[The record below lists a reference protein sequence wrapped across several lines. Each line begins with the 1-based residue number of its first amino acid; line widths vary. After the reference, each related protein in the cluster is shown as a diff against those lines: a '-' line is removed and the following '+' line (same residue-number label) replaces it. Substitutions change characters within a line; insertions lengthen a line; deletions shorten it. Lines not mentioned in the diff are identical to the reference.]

1 MNRPRLRK
9 GLLVAALALIPLGAL
24 AVFLGSNPMI
34 DVYIARAD
42 RDPESE
48 ASKASLLRIADLCSA
63 TGRPERAA
71 VAYRRFYDRCPGD
84 ARRPVSL
91 FQLAAALEESGRTAE
106 AADLYE
112 KFILEY
118 PLREEL
124 EEARRGLNRLR
135 PR

>member
-1 MNRPRLRK
+1 MNRPRLKK
-9 GLLVAALALIPLGAL
+9 GLLGAALALIPLGAL
-24 AVFLGSNPMI
+24 AVFLVSNPMI
-34 DVYIARAD
+34 DVYLGRAD
-42 RDPESE
+42 RDPDSE
-48 ASKASLLRIADLCSA
+48 ASRATLLRVGDLCSA

-71 VAYRRFYDRCPGD
+71 AAYRRFYDRCPGD
-84 ARRPVSL
+84 ARRPAAL
-91 FQLAAALEESGRTAE
+91 FRLAAALEESGRVAE

-112 KFILEY
+112 KFLLEY